1 MADENKVGTRSPIIP
16 MNLQF
21 FAESNKGTDDDDN
34 NIDDNANDGKDDK
47 GGVEDQTA
55 GASGDAGKSGK
66 TFTQAQVT
74 QMMAKE
80 KKQGRAAALRELG
93 IDPNDKKAVK
103 MVQAILASQK
113 GDDDDNASNEADAK
127 IKEAEAK
134 AARAECKAEAMVLG
148 AKAEYVEDVI
158 VLAMAKMDED
168 SDFKTIIGEIKTK
181 YPTFFGVETNADDK
195 DNKDSKGKDDKDNKG
210 ATGKKGTGASMKN
223 LGKDDKGED
232 KKSLGSRLAA
242 QRSGV
247 QKKGTNFIKR

>member
-1 MADENKVGTRSPIIP
+1 MADENKVGTRGSIP
-16 MNLQF
+16 MNLQL
-21 FAESNKGTDDDDN
+21 FAGSTDDEKDDDTDG
-34 NIDDNANDGKDDK
+34 IGTDGKDGKDNQ
-47 GGVEDQTA
+47 GGDNDQTA
-55 GASGDAGKSGK
+55 GASGDAKKSDK
-66 TFTQAQVT
+66 TFTQAQVS

-103 MVQAILASQK
+103 MVQALFASQK
-113 GDDDDNASNEADAK
+113 DDDNGASDETATKVA
-127 IKEAEAK
+127 EAEAK

-181 YPTFFGVETNADDK
+181 YPMFFGIETNADDK
-195 DNKDSKGKDDKDNKG
+195 DDKGKDDKDTKG

-223 LGKDDKGED
+223 FGKDDKGKD
-232 KKSLGSRLAA
+232 KEEKSLGSRLAA
-242 QRSGV
+242 QRSGA
-247 QKKGTNFIKR
+247 QRKGTNFIKR

>member
-1 MADENKVGTRSPIIP
+1 MELKGENKMADENKVGTRSSIP

-21 FAESNKGTDDDDN
+21 FAESNEDDKDLDD
-34 NIDDNANDGKDDK
+34 ASTEGKDNKD
-47 GGVEDQTA
+47 GESDQTA
-55 GASGDAGKSGK
+55 GASGDAKKSDK

-113 GDDDDNASNEADAK
+113 GDDDNGDASNEANAK
-127 IKEAEAK
+127 LAELEAK
-134 AARAECKAEAMVLG
+134 AMKAECKAEAMVLG

-181 YPTFFGVETNADDK
+181 YPTFFGVDKPDDK
-195 DNKDSKGKDDKDNKG
+195 EDKGKDGKDNKG

-242 QRSGV
+242 QRSGA
-247 QKKGTNFIKR
+247 QKKGTNFMKR

>member
-1 MADENKVGTRSPIIP
+1 MADENKVVTRSSLP

-21 FAESNKGTDDDDN
+21 FATNIDDGKNTDDDVN
-34 NIDDNANDGKDDK
+34 GEDGKDIQGKD
-47 GGVEDQTA
+47 EDQTA
-55 GASGDAGKSGK
+55 GASGDAGKSDK

-80 KKQGRAAALRELG
+80 KRQGRAAALRELG

-113 GDDDDNASNEADAK
+113 NDDDGSTDNETNAK
-127 IKEAEAK
+127 VAELETK
-134 AARAECKAEAMVLG
+134 AMKAECKAEAMVLG
-148 AKAEYVEDVI
+148 AKAEYVDDVI
-158 VLAMAKMDED
+158 VLAMSKMDED

-181 YPTFFGVETNADDK
+181 YPAFFGNDTTDDK
-195 DNKDSKGKDDKDNKG
+195 GKEEKDDKT

-223 LGKDDKGED
+223 LGKDDKSEE

-242 QRSGV
+242 QRSV
-247 QKKGTNFIKR
+247 AQKKGTNFIKR

>member
-1 MADENKVGTRSPIIP
+1 MADEKNKNVDVEGNNQDT
-16 MNLQF
+16 
-21 FAESNKGTDDDDN
+21 GTDT
-34 NIDDNANDGKDDK
+34 NIDGGASGTDNKEND
-47 GGVEDQTA
+47 QHA
-55 GASGDAGKSGK
+55 GASGDAGKSDK

-93 IDPNDKKAVK
+93 IDPNDAKAVK
-103 MVQAILASQK
+103 MVQALFASQK
-113 GDDDDNASNEADAK
+113 EDKDGVATDESAAK
-127 IKEAEAK
+127 VAEAEAK

-168 SDFKTIIGEIKTK
+168 ADFKTIIGEIKTK
-181 YPTFFGVETNADDK
+181 YPMFFGIETNVDNK
-195 DNKDSKGKDDKDNKG
+195 DNKDDKDGKGKDDKDDKG

-223 LGKDDKGED
+223 FGKDDKGED

-242 QRSGV
+242 QRSGA

>member
-1 MADENKVGTRSPIIP
+1 MADENKVGTRSSVLMP

-21 FAESNKGTDDDDN
+21 FAESEKDDDEN
-34 NIDDNANDGKDDK
+34 LDDTAVDGKDGKD

-55 GASGDAGKSGK
+55 GASGDAGKSNKSDK

-103 MVQAILASQK
+103 MVQALFASQK
-113 GDDDDNASNEADAK
+113 GDDDGGASSEVDAK
-127 IKEAEAK
+127 LKEAEAK

-181 YPTFFGVETNADDK
+181 YPTFFGVET
-195 DNKDSKGKDDKDNKG
+195 DNKDDKGKDKDGKDDKG

-242 QRSGV
+242 QRRGAVRKES
-247 QKKGTNFIKR
+247 NFIKR

>member
-1 MADENKVGTRSPIIP
+1 MADENKVGTRSSIP

-21 FAESNKGTDDDDN
+21 FAESGDDDK
-34 NIDDNANDGKDDK
+34 DDNTDGAGTNGEDNQGGDD
-47 GGVEDQTA
+47 DQTA
-55 GASGDAGKSGK
+55 GASGDAKKSK

-103 MVQAILASQK
+103 MVQALFASQK
-113 GDDDDNASNEADAK
+113 DGDDGASDENATKVA
-127 IKEAEAK
+127 EAEAK

-181 YPTFFGVETNADDK
+181 YPMFFGIDTNVDDK
-195 DNKDSKGKDDKDNKG
+195 DDKDGKGKDGKDNKG

-232 KKSLGSRLAA
+232 NKSLGSRLAA
-242 QRSGV
+242 QRSGA
-247 QKKGTNFIKR
+247 QRKGTNFIKR

>member
-1 MADENKVGTRSPIIP
+1 MADEKNKNVDV
-16 MNLQF
+16 
-21 FAESNKGTDDDDN
+21 EDSNQDTGTDTNTDN
-34 NIDDNANDGKDDK
+34 GGAGGTDKEND
-47 GGVEDQTA
+47 QHA
-55 GASGDAGKSGK
+55 GASGDAGKSDK

-113 GDDDDNASNEADAK
+113 EDNNGGASDEVAAK
-127 IKEAEAK
+127 VAEAEAK

-168 SDFKTIIGEIKTK
+168 SDFKTIIGEIKAK
-181 YPTFFGVETNADDK
+181 YPTFFGVEMSADDK
-195 DNKDSKGKDDKDNKG
+195 DGKDKDSKDGKG

-242 QRSGV
+242 QRRGAQRKES
-247 QKKGTNFIKR
+247 NFIKR

>member
-1 MADENKVGTRSPIIP
+1 MADENKVGTRGSIP

-21 FAESNKGTDDDDN
+21 FAESGDDKDDKN
-34 NIDDNANDGKDDK
+34 LDDTGAKDDK
-47 GGVEDQTA
+47 GNQGGEDDQTA
-55 GASGDAGKSGK
+55 GASGDAGKSDK

-74 QMMAKE
+74 QMMARE

-103 MVQAILASQK
+103 MVQALFASQK
-113 GDDDDNASNEADAK
+113 GDDDGNAGNEANAK
-127 IKEAEAK
+127 VAELEAK
-134 AARAECKAEAMVLG
+134 AMRAECKAEAMVLG

-181 YPTFFGVETNADDK
+181 YPTFFGIETNADDK
-195 DNKDSKGKDDKDNKG
+195 DGKGKDNKDDKG

-223 LGKDDKGED
+223 LGNKDDKGED

-242 QRSGV
+242 QRRGAVRKES
-247 QKKGTNFIKR
+247 NFIKR